1 MAHLPTSQSTQ
12 LTPEEALV
20 HDFDHVSLHP
30 EPQTHSYCLVVK
42 ILSPKTLKIDWI
54 QKAMNEAWVAR
65 CPFTFSEYHSGLF
78 LVQFGCEGDRR
89 RVMEGQ
95 PWHFD
100 RSLMIFAIPDG
111 FDTILPSQLRYIP
124 LWVQVHFIPFGSR
137 SYGLAQ
143 FVADAIGDLIEV
155 HLISLYD
162 SVTPFMRVRV
172 LLDTTKPLHRG
183 MNVRFRKLS
192 LTKWLKF
199 LYEGIQNYCYHC
211 GKLDHTFNKCDKFL
225 HHCDHNP
232 FPPSLSYKDVL
243 RAPAKSIYKKSIFEL
258 SNSIPF
264 EEQPSL
270 TNLDHHNSQDQT
282 NSFLVTTVPT
292 TFPATVASSTF
303 IHRTTDPYPNV
314 THPHQPQTVNPT
326 LHCTLPTLPIMT
338 TTTLPTTSKGKAP
351 MYPQPSQVS
360 LNSPPLSSLNINDP
374 PTAPSSTRKRSFARQ
389 TCQVGSSVRSMLK
402 RARASHAD
410 FAVVPSM
417 SDNEETAVPRSGLG
431 GGLLLF
437 WKENVFVNIL
447 SHSLHHIDCIITI
460 NNTTFH
466 LSCYY
471 GSPYVVDKQASWT
484 LLHRLFDTA
493 PLLPWLIIGDFND
506 YLGFNDRNTR
516 GLPPSHAMHSFQ
528 NFVGKYSLFPLVFSG
543 SRFTWKHGTT
553 LERLDWAIINQK
565 WADLYPM
572 ASLQHL
578 GFFGSDH
585 RALKVMLDGNPVTF
599 ARNSTFRFDNHWL
612 LEPDFPKL
620 LRESWC
626 TDLSPSAT
634 NNPII
639 TFLYCSAS
647 LSSWGKNKNQFSDR
661 IKTIQSDIE
670 RLMVGPTVSPYDA
683 KNANDLQKSLDTLLV
698 KEEIFWKQR
707 SRVNWLKAGDKN
719 TKYFHNRAS
728 ARKRTNFIKFLT
740 LDDNSQVTSSTIL
753 PPLLSTSI
761 PSSSRPKEVK
771 TALFQ
776 LAGDKAPGP
785 DGFNPSFFQK
795 NWDSSGKDLCHAA
808 LHALATNADLRQV
821 NETIL
826 VLIPKIKNASR
837 VKDFRPISLCST
849 LYKVVSKTIA
859 NRLKTTLSDLISHN
873 QGAFL
878 SDRIIFDN
886 IIIANEVI
894 HAINNRKHGKV
905 GWAALKLDM
914 EKAFD
919 KVEWAYIDHILHHFG
934 FPDPFISLILNCLSS
949 VSFRLRINNCLSH
962 QIFPSRGIRQ
972 GDPLSP
978 YLFLLVAEGLSG
990 TINAKAHSNA
1000 FHGISISRSAPTIS
1014 HLLFADDSL
1023 LFTKVTPSTAMEIK
1037 DILNLYN
1044 LATGQSVNFHKSSI
1058 LFSPNTSSVDCR
1070 SFRDTLHLDD
1080 KPFIDKYLGVPQ
1092 CFSRSKTSSFLFLL
1106 QKASS
1111 KLSVWNQTLFSRA
1124 GKEVL
1129 LKAVIQAIPSY
1140 AMSCFRLPV
1149 SLCKHYSKLMSKFWW
1164 GSLGHNH
1171 KIHWK
1176 KWDHLCTSKFYGG
1189 LGFRNIV
1196 HHNQAMLAKQAWR
1209 ILTNP
1214 DSLVAQ
1220 ILKAKYFKRNDFLL
1234 AATGHT
1240 PSFCWRSIL
1249 WGRDLLTKGLI
1260 WKIGDGNLVNTSE
1273 SNWLPSHGKAILKPG
1288 LSPPSQNVSFFITE
1302 DRHWDLSKLRR
1313 FFDEEMCNAILAVPI
1328 DPHNNDSLIWNHHPS
1343 GVFTVN
1349 SAYHLANSN
1358 LSSPGPSNPATYKRW
1373 WTTVWSSNIPPKIKH
1388 FVWKAFHHILPS
1400 NLNLF
1405 NRQEYRD
1412 AQDRIS
1418 TSTHISHHPSPRV
1431 QVSDDTYR
1439 LSVDAALSQSTNQ
1452 HGYGAVVTDSKG
1464 TAIATFTAPS
1474 HTALAPIFAEAE
1486 ALHRAL
1492 LWCQAV
1498 RFPIAVITSDC
1509 QTLVHRIQ
1517 NFSPDRF
1524 ASAHLP
1530 S

>member
-1 MAHLPTSQSTQ
+1 
-12 LTPEEALV
+12 
-20 HDFDHVSLHP
+20 
-30 EPQTHSYCLVVK
+30 
-42 ILSPKTLKIDWI
+42 
-54 QKAMNEAWVAR
+54 
-65 CPFTFSEYHSGLF
+65 
-78 LVQFGCEGDRR
+78 
-89 RVMEGQ
+89 
-95 PWHFD
+95 
-100 RSLMIFAIPDG
+100 
-111 FDTILPSQLRYIP
+111 
-124 LWVQVHFIPFGSR
+124 
-137 SYGLAQ
+137 
-143 FVADAIGDLIEV
+143 
-155 HLISLYD
+155 
-162 SVTPFMRVRV
+162 
-172 LLDTTKPLHRG
+172 
-183 MNVRFRKLS
+183 
-192 LTKWLKF
+192 
-199 LYEGIQNYCYHC
+199 
-211 GKLDHTFNKCDKFL
+211 
-225 HHCDHNP
+225 
-232 FPPSLSYKDVL
+232 
-243 RAPAKSIYKKSIFEL
+243 
-258 SNSIPF
+258 
-264 EEQPSL
+264 
-270 TNLDHHNSQDQT
+270 
-282 NSFLVTTVPT
+282 
-292 TFPATVASSTF
+292 
-303 IHRTTDPYPNV
+303 
-314 THPHQPQTVNPT
+314 
-326 LHCTLPTLPIMT
+326 
-338 TTTLPTTSKGKAP
+338 
-351 MYPQPSQVS
+351 
-360 LNSPPLSSLNINDP
+360 
-374 PTAPSSTRKRSFARQ
+374 
-389 TCQVGSSVRSMLK
+389 
-402 RARASHAD
+402 
-410 FAVVPSM
+410 
-417 SDNEETAVPRSGLG
+417 
-431 GGLLLF
+431 
-437 WKENVFVNIL
+437 
-447 SHSLHHIDCIITI
+447 
-460 NNTTFH
+460 
-466 LSCYY
+466 
-471 GSPYVVDKQASWT
+471 
-484 LLHRLFDTA
+484 
-493 PLLPWLIIGDFND
+493 
-506 YLGFNDRNTR
+506 
-516 GLPPSHAMHSFQ
+516 MHSFQ
-528 NFVGKYSLFPLVFSG
+528 NFVGKYSLLPLPFSG

-565 WADLYPM
+565 WADLYPT

-585 RALKVMLDGNPVTF
+585 RAIKVMLDGNPVTF

-634 NNPII
+634 NNPIV
-639 TFLYCSAS
+639 TFLSKQNNCSAS
-647 LSSWGKNKNQFSDR
+647 LSSWGKNKNQFTDR
-661 IKTIQSDIE
+661 IKSIQLDIE
-670 RLMVGPTVSPYDA
+670 RLMVGPTISHYDA
-683 KNANDLQKSLDTLLV
+683 NKANDLQKSLDALLV

-740 LDDNSQVTSSTIL
+740 LDDNSQVTSLNDITTTFAHFYTELFTSQGTNLEAMTLATQGLSKRLTPTQSTF
-753 PPLLSTSI
+753 LSSPYTFE
-761 PSSSRPKEVK
+761 EVK
-771 TALFQ
+771 KALFQ

-894 HAINNRKHGKV
+894 HAINNRKQGKV

-990 TINAKAHSNA
+990 TINARAHSNA

-1044 LATGQSVNFHKSSI
+1044 LATGQSVNFNKSSI
-1058 LFSPNTSSVDCR
+1058 LFSPNTPSVDCR

-1092 CFSRSKTSSFLFLL
+1092 CFSRSKSSSFLFLL
-1106 QKASS
+1106 KKASS
-1111 KLSVWNQTLFSRA
+1111 KLSVWNQSLFSRA

-1149 SLCKHYSKLMSKFWW
+1149 SLCKHYSQIMSKFWW

-1220 ILKAKYFKRNDFLL
+1220 LLKAKYFKRNDFLL

-1273 SNWLPSHGKAILKPG
+1273 SNWLPSHGKAIPKPG
-1288 LSPPSQNVSFFITE
+1288 LSLPSQNVSFFITE
-1302 DRHWDLSKLRR
+1302 DRHWDLQKLRR

-1328 DPHNNDSLIWNHHPS
+1328 DPHSNDSLIWNHHPS

-1358 LSSPGPSNPATYKRW
+1358 SNFSSPGPSNPATYKRW

-1400 NLNLF
+1400 SLNLF

-1418 TSTHISHHPSPRV
+1418 TSSHTSHHLSPPV
-1431 QVSDDTYR
+1431 PVPDDTYR
-1439 LSVDAALSQSTNQ
+1439 LSVDAALSPSTNQ
-1452 HGYGAVVTDSKG
+1452 HGYGALVTDSKG
-1464 TAIATFTAPS
+1464 TVIASLTAPS

-1498 RFPIAVITSDC
+1498 HFPIAVITSDC
-1509 QTLVHRIQ
+1509 QSLVHRIH
-1517 NFSPDRF
+1517 NFSPDR
-1524 ASAHLP
+1524 SALSGLLALIVSSLSSFPGAVLHYIPRTTNVAAHDLARSALGTDKEIIRNLFSSP
-1530 S
+1530 P

>member
-1 MAHLPTSQSTQ
+1 
-12 LTPEEALV
+12 
-20 HDFDHVSLHP
+20 
-30 EPQTHSYCLVVK
+30 
-42 ILSPKTLKIDWI
+42 
-54 QKAMNEAWVAR
+54 
-65 CPFTFSEYHSGLF
+65 
-78 LVQFGCEGDRR
+78 
-89 RVMEGQ
+89 
-95 PWHFD
+95 
-100 RSLMIFAIPDG
+100 
-111 FDTILPSQLRYIP
+111 
-124 LWVQVHFIPFGSR
+124 
-137 SYGLAQ
+137 
-143 FVADAIGDLIEV
+143 
-155 HLISLYD
+155 
-162 SVTPFMRVRV
+162 
-172 LLDTTKPLHRG
+172 
-183 MNVRFRKLS
+183 
-192 LTKWLKF
+192 
-199 LYEGIQNYCYHC
+199 
-211 GKLDHTFNKCDKFL
+211 
-225 HHCDHNP
+225 
-232 FPPSLSYKDVL
+232 
-243 RAPAKSIYKKSIFEL
+243 
-258 SNSIPF
+258 
-264 EEQPSL
+264 
-270 TNLDHHNSQDQT
+270 
-282 NSFLVTTVPT
+282 
-292 TFPATVASSTF
+292 
-303 IHRTTDPYPNV
+303 
-314 THPHQPQTVNPT
+314 
-326 LHCTLPTLPIMT
+326 MT
-338 TTTLPTTSKGKAP
+338 TTTLPTISKGKAP
-351 MYPQPSQVS
+351 MYPQPSLVS

-374 PTAPSSTRKRSFARQ
+374 PAPPSSTRKRSFARQ

-402 RARASHAD
+402 RARASHPD

-417 SDNEETAVPRSGLG
+417 SDNEETAGSSRAFQNFSLLVKQHQPQLLFVMETKLPDSSSFVARANMYFDNVFQVPRTGLG
-431 GGLLLF
+431 GG
-437 WKENVFVNIL
+437 
-447 SHSLHHIDCIITI
+447 
-460 NNTTFH
+460 FH

-471 GSPYVVDKQASWT
+471 GSPYVADKQISWT

-493 PLLPWLIIGDFND
+493 PLSPWLIIGDFND

-516 GLPPSHAMHSFQ
+516 GLPPSHAMHSFKS
-528 NFVGKYSLFPLVFSG
+528 FIGKYSLFPLVFSG

-553 LERLDWAIINQK
+553 LERLDWAIVNQK

-585 RALKVMLDGNPVTF
+585 RALKVLLEGNPVMF
-599 ARNSTFRFDNHWL
+599 ARNTTFRFDNHWL
-612 LEPDFPKL
+612 LEPDFPRL

-626 TDLSPSAT
+626 TDLISSAS
-634 NNPII
+634 NNPIL
-639 TFLYCSAS
+639 TFLSKQNNCSVS
-647 LSSWGKNKNQFSDR
+647 LSSWGRNKNQFSNR
-661 IKTIQSDIE
+661 IKSIQSDME
-670 RLMVGPTVSPYDA
+670 RLMVGPTVSPSDV
-683 KNANDLQKSLDTLLV
+683 KKANDLQKNLDTLLV

-728 ARKRTNFIKFLT
+728 ARKRTNFIKSLT
-740 LDDNSQVTSSTIL
+740 LEDNSQVTSINDITTSFVQFYTDLFTSQGTHTEAMTFATQGLSNRLTPTQSTF
-753 PPLLSTSI
+753 LSSPFTFD
-761 PSSSRPKEVK
+761 EVK

-776 LAGDKAPGP
+776 LAGDKAP
-785 DGFNPSFFQK
+785 
-795 NWDSSGKDLCHAA
+795 A
-808 LHALATNADLRQV
+808 LYALTTNADLSQV

-859 NRLKTTLSDLISHN
+859 NRLKTTLPDLISHN

-878 SDRIIFDN
+878 SDRIIFYN

-894 HAINNRKHGKV
+894 HAITNRKHGKV

-919 KVEWAYIDHILHHFG
+919 KVEWAYIEHILHHFG
-934 FPDPFISLILNCLSS
+934 FPYPFISLILNCLSS

-962 QIFPSRGIRQ
+962 QILPTRGIRQ

-990 TINAKAHSNA
+990 TINAKTHSNS
-1000 FHGISISRSAPTIS
+1000 FQGISISRSAPTIS

-1023 LFTKVTPSTAMEIK
+1023 LFTKVTSSAAMEIK

-1058 LFSPNTSSVDCR
+1058 LFSPNTISSDFR

-1111 KLSVWNQTLFSRA
+1111 KLSVWNQNLFSRA

-1149 SLCKHYSKLMSKFWW
+1149 SLCKHYTKLMSKFWW
-1164 GSLGHNH
+1164 GSLGQNH

-1176 KWDHLCTSKFYGG
+1176 KWDNLCTSKFYGG

-1209 ILTNP
+1209 ILTTP

-1220 ILKAKYFKRNDFLL
+1220 ILKAKYFKRNDFLH
-1234 AATGHT
+1234 APTGHS

-1249 WGRDLLTKGLI
+1249 WGRDLLIKGLI
-1260 WKIGDGNLVNTSE
+1260 WKIGDGTLVNISD
-1273 SNWLPSHGKAILKPG
+1273 SNWLPSHDKVVLKPG
-1288 LSPPSQNVSFFITE
+1288 LFPPSQNVSFFITE

-1313 FFDEEMCNAILAVPI
+1313 YFDEEMCNAILAVPI
-1328 DPHNNDSLIWNHHPS
+1328 DPHNNDTLIWNHHHS

-1358 LSSPGPSNPATYKRW
+1358 LSSPGPSNPATYKRPLPPLFAPFVYL
-1373 WTTVWSSNIPPKIKH
+1373 TMIPILTPLSNVPG
-1388 FVWKAFHHILPS
+1388 
-1400 NLNLF
+1400 
-1405 NRQEYRD
+1405 QEYRD
-1412 AQDRIS
+1412 AQNRIS
-1418 TSTHISHHPSPRV
+1418 ISCHTSHHPSPNV
-1431 QVSDDTYR
+1431 QVPDDTYR
-1439 LSVDAALSQSTNQ
+1439 LSMDAALSQSTNQ
-1452 HGYGAVVTDSKG
+1452 HGYGAVITDSKG
-1464 TAIATFTAPS
+1464 TVIATLMATS
-1474 HTALAPIFAEAE
+1474 HTALPPIFAEAE

-1492 LWCQAV
+1492 LWCRAV

-1517 NFSPDRF
+1517 NFSPDR
-1524 ASAHLP
+1524 SALLGLVALIVSSLSSFLGAVVHHIPRSTNTTAHDLARSALGTDKEIIRNLFSSSP
-1530 S
+1530 